1 MAAEPRIIDHRV
13 PGAGRPGQQEPLDGV
28 GLGEGETDS
37 HQAAAAAGYQGH
49 RPVGQ
54 G

>member
-1 MAAEPRIIDHRV
+1 MAS
-13 PGAGRPGQQEPLDGV
+13 

-37 HQAAAAAGYQGH
+37 HQAAVAAGYQGH